1 MAMHWDSNCTMTARP
16 QAFVVK
22 ADWKAGSINVYLI
35 VSNIRTFINAVAFGL
50 TTAGSEHNRKK
61 SWKAGENNSGCRTAG
76 QRSINTC
83 VSANGGSACAVSHTV
98 APSDQMSAF
107 RGS

>member
-22 ADWKAGSINVYLI
+22 ADCKARSVNVYLI

-76 QRSINTC
+76 QRSMNTC

-107 RGS
+107 KGS